1 MEPPARESTL
11 TLRLRAAKEFE
22 LSGKTNGPDWKRHEA
37 RIWDEREYRSG
48 LVGARL
54 EGIARGREAAFD
66 EGFKEGLPLGR
77 AAGGI
82 RTLQEALSLPVTPLT
97 ELCQRPLAELESL
110 LAELRAKYFSYADAH

>member
-66 EGFKEGLPLGR
+66 EGFKEGDSS
-77 AAGGI
+77 
-82 RTLQEALSLPVTPLT
+82 SLHNVGF
-97 ELCQRPLAELESL
+97 RHIANGSL
-110 LAELRAKYFSYADAH
+110 RLI